1 MQASQ
6 ELSTILLYALHLS
19 SESALTNAE
28 CYHVST
34 PISRGDLS
42 GVSPSDA
49 KLVPEKRLFCG
60 LQTASTA
67 VDAELKAGKSRPSA
81 IGKHMSHLLLRVWLM
96 VSCTLAL
103 SAVIVRLAWEIYV
116 NPLVATL
123 AVVTPV
129 IVVIAGTNALV
140 IYLLIAPSMRKL
152 KSLPVGI
159 GIIGIFTAGVIGSI
173 VHYIRFIPSPEGD
186 APLSIAIATLLLIAV
201 VSGYLPVL
209 WVFWFIG
216 IKKRH

>member
-1 MQASQ
+1 M
-6 ELSTILLYALHLS
+6 L
-19 SESALTNAE
+19 
-28 CYHVST
+28 
-34 PISRGDLS
+34 
-42 GVSPSDA
+42 
-49 KLVPEKRLFCG
+49 
-60 LQTASTA
+60 
-67 VDAELKAGKSRPSA
+67 
-81 IGKHMSHLLLRVWLM
+81 
-96 VSCTLAL
+96 SCTLAL

-129 IVVIAGTNALV
+129 IVVIAGTNALI
-140 IYLLIAPSMRKL
+140 IYLLIAPSMRKI

-159 GIIGIFTAGVIGSI
+159 WIIGIFTAGVIGSI
-173 VHYIRFIPSPEGD
+173 FHYIRFVPSPEGD
-186 APLSIAIATLLLIAV
+186 APLSIVIATLLLIAV

>member
-1 MQASQ
+1 
-6 ELSTILLYALHLS
+6 
-19 SESALTNAE
+19 
-28 CYHVST
+28 
-34 PISRGDLS
+34 
-42 GVSPSDA
+42 
-49 KLVPEKRLFCG
+49 
-60 LQTASTA
+60 
-67 VDAELKAGKSRPSA
+67 
-81 IGKHMSHLLLRVWLM
+81 MSHLLLRVWLM

-129 IVVIAGTNALV
+129 IVVIAGTNALI
-140 IYLLIAPSMRKL
+140 IYLLIAPSMRKI

-159 GIIGIFTAGVIGSI
+159 WVIGIFTAGIIGSI
-173 VHYIRFIPSPEGD
+173 IHYIRFVPSPEGD
-186 APLSIAIATLLLIAV
+186 APLSIVIATLLLIAV
-201 VSGYLPVL
+201 VSGYLPAL

>member
-1 MQASQ
+1 
-6 ELSTILLYALHLS
+6 
-19 SESALTNAE
+19 
-28 CYHVST
+28 
-34 PISRGDLS
+34 
-42 GVSPSDA
+42 
-49 KLVPEKRLFCG
+49 
-60 LQTASTA
+60 
-67 VDAELKAGKSRPSA
+67 
-81 IGKHMSHLLLRVWLM
+81 M

-129 IVVIAGTNALV
+129 IVVIAGTNALI
-140 IYLLIAPSMRKL
+140 IYLLIAPSMRKI

-159 GIIGIFTAGVIGSI
+159 WIIGIFTAGVIGSI
-173 VHYIRFIPSPEGD
+173 IHYISFVPSPEGD
-186 APLSIAIATLLLIAV
+186 EPLSIVIATLLLIAV
-201 VSGYLPVL
+201 VSGYLPAL